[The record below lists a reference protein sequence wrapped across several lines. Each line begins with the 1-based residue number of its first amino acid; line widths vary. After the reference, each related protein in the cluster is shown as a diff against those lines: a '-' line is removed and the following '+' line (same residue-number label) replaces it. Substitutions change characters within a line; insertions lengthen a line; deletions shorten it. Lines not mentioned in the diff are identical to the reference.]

1 MGNTF
6 TDDERFMQAALELA
20 AKGRGMVEPNPMV
33 GAVVV
38 KDGKVVGQGLHQ
50 RFGGPHAEVNAL
62 DEAGSL
68 SGGATLYVSLE
79 PCAHQGKTPP
89 CTERVVKAGV
99 DRVVLAVMDPN
110 PETSGRGV
118 EGLKKAGIKVVV
130 GVLEDAARKLNAPF
144 FKLMTVGMPY
154 VIAKWAMT
162 LDGKSA
168 TRTGDS
174 RWVSSQESREY
185 VHKVRSQVD
194 AVMIGMGTMLRDD
207 PLLTCRHPDGGRNP
221 KRLVV
226 DARARLP
233 LDSQLVRTISE
244 AELVVVT
251 TNHAPEERRER
262 LNKAGCR
269 LIVVD
274 GTESK
279 VNLRELMKVLGAE
292 HVTNVFVDGGG
303 TLTAS
308 LLEEGLVDKVMA
320 FIAPKIVGGAGAL
333 LPVAGVGV
341 EKMAN
346 ALVLEDVC
354 TTMCGED
361 ILVECTVSGTKGLE
375 VEG

>member
-6 TDDERFMQAALELA
+6 TDDERFMQATLELA

-68 SGGATLYVSLE
+68 SRGATLYVSLE
-79 PCAHQGKTPP
+79 PCAHHGKTPP

-221 KRLVV
+221 KRIVV

-244 AELVVVT
+244 AELLVT
-251 TNHAPEERRER
+251 TTHHSPEERRER
-262 LNKAGCR
+262 LSKAGCR

-333 LPVAGVGV
+333 LPVAGIGV
-341 EKMAN
+341 DKMAD

-354 TTMCGED
+354 MTMCGED

>member
-68 SGGATLYVSLE
+68 SRGATLYVSLE
-79 PCAHQGKTPP
+79 PCAHHGKTPP

-99 DRVVLAVMDPN
+99 GRVVLAVMDPN

-118 EGLKKAGIKVVV
+118 EGLKKAGIKVVI
-130 GVLEDAARKLNAPF
+130 GVLEAATRKLNAPF

-174 RWVSSQESREY
+174 RWVSSQE
-185 VHKVRSQVD
+185 
-194 AVMIGMGTMLRDD
+194 
-207 PLLTCRHPDGGRNP
+207 
-221 KRLVV
+221 
-226 DARARLP
+226 
-233 LDSQLVRTISE
+233 
-244 AELVVVT
+244 
-251 TNHAPEERRER
+251 
-262 LNKAGCR
+262 
-269 LIVVD
+269 
-274 GTESK
+274 
-279 VNLRELMKVLGAE
+279 
-292 HVTNVFVDGGG
+292 
-303 TLTAS
+303 
-308 LLEEGLVDKVMA
+308 
-320 FIAPKIVGGAGAL
+320 
-333 LPVAGVGV
+333 
-341 EKMAN
+341 
-346 ALVLEDVC
+346 
-354 TTMCGED
+354 
-361 ILVECTVSGTKGLE
+361 
-375 VEG
+375 